1 MSNPTYIEVEDDVR
15 EDIGECLPSAPKKAE
30 KRRVEDVQPE
40 IQVEAQEEKATPD
53 NFKYNIGDIIKIS
66 DPDTHLCSPA
76 FPDKQYRDNLRVIF
90 RFYDGNHVYIV
101 EADDGICLITTE
113 RETELVERSTH
124 PNTPPDSN
132 PEPEPQAK
140 TVTQDEYF
148 REVSTLNGKIRELE
162 QLLQAEQRK
171 NSKQKEDTVEFLRK
185 SEACLDA
192 VSAML
197 ECSGGATHR
206 MRDFYADAMRKFI
219 DNTKTLLRSYAEP
232 EPF

>member
-1 MSNPTYIEVEDDVR
+1 MSNSTYIFLDEDTSVRLPSIPNGTKKRVEKVED
-15 EDIGECLPSAPKKAE
+15 
-30 KRRVEDVQPE
+30 QPE
-40 IQVEAQEEKATPD
+40 PQAQEEKVTRS
-53 NFKYNIGDIIKIS
+53 NFKYDIGDIIQVS
-66 DPDTHLCSPA
+66 DPDMNLISPA
-76 FPDKQYRDNLRVIF
+76 DPNKQYHDNLRVIF
-90 RFYDGNHVYIV
+90 RFFDGNHVYIV
-101 EADDGICLITTE
+101 EAEDGICLITPE
-113 RETELVERSTH
+113 QQTELVERYTQ
-124 PNTPPDSN
+124 PDTPPDN
-132 PEPEPQAK
+132 KPEPEPQAK

-162 QLLQAEQRK
+162 QLLQAEQQK

-192 VSAML
+192 VTAML

-219 DNTKTLLRSYAEP
+219 GNAKSLLRSYAEP